1 MGIGDNIRNKAEEV
15 KGKAKEGFGDLTDNE
30 QLEAEGKLDQGKAQ
44 AKQVFEN
51 AKESVAEAFNDA
63 TDGRR

>member
-51 AKESVAEAFNDA
+51 AKESVAETFNDA